1 MLLEKH
7 LILPGCI
14 YASPSVWLGTT
25 LHRKYKIAFK
35 PIPSWNKWKLILKPK
50 DFCLEFDA
58 ALSKAGL
65 KTPLLMSVSCSLLGA
80 RRIGVRRKIPTSSLD
95 KRAFW
100 GMKEGHRDETYWM
113 MGRMGKVNFDNVGRC
128 WLFRNSEIMLRIGI
142 FIPRLCGNS
151 ERFSGGSMISSSIHN
166 IAAV

>member
-100 GMKEGHRDETYWM
+100 ALTVFPSEAERAPFSFW
-113 MGRMGKVNFDNVGRC
+113 RSSL
-128 WLFRNSEIMLRIGI
+128 WLGSLDLWVPSLDSSDCSRFW
-142 FIPRLCGNS
+142 RLWLS
-151 ERFSGGSMISSSIHN
+151 PSVQSLLLWTP
-166 IAAV
+166 V